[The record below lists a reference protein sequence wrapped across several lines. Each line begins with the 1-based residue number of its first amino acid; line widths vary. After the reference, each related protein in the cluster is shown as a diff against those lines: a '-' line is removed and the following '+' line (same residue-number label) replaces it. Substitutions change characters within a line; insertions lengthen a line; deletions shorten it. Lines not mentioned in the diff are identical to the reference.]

1 VDKLNINE
9 VKKIYKIKH
18 ISDAMLGVIL
28 NQIAKS
34 GPKKS
39 QKYYTKKL
47 NELKKTQDT
56 KSTDAAMTI
65 YDEILSLIAKMEK
78 SKGKNE

>member
-39 QKYYTKKL
+39 QKYYTKKT
-47 NELKKTQDT
+47 E
-56 KSTDAAMTI
+56 
-65 YDEILSLIAKMEK
+65 
-78 SKGKNE
+78 